1 MRKALWTALVLVLA
15 FIGLK
20 FGASSYTPWTNEPAQ
35 AWQVPSE
42 VHLGTDI
49 RYRHEVSDSLV
60 LVVTVSGGGMRA
72 AAFAYGVLEGLKE
85 TQIVWEGQSTD
96 LFSEIDLI
104 SGVSGGGILATY
116 ATLYGE
122 GTFPAFKE
130 KFLYQD
136 FQTHLVSSIFAPTNL
151 VRLTSPNY
159 GRGHLLIDHLNELF
173 EDKTF
178 ADLPLRPRLL
188 LSATDLSRS
197 RGFQFTPEQFSLICS
212 DLASTPLSFAAGAS
226 SAVPFL
232 LSPVSLKNY
241 STTDLCPNTTTI
253 YRNPDAQIDSRISQL
268 YSDKLTY
275 LDATARPY
283 IHLVDGAVSD
293 NLGLRSILD
302 RVSMGDNINALVRDA
317 PPHSIKR
324 MVFVVISAEIVPPED
339 IDQVNKTPNLMDVIG
354 AMRFSRGLRTSA
366 ETLEMLRVSARAW
379 TEQLKSPE
387 MNNQHS
393 IFTKDSE
400 LHVIELSLKAISDSK
415 LRDRLLKI
423 ATRFY
428 LPQNQVDELIA
439 AGKNSL
445 KTSPEFK
452 KMLQS
457 LTSASTLQH

>member
-1 MRKALWTALVLVLA
+1 MIKALWTALVLVLA

-35 AWQVPSE
+35 ARQTPSE

-49 RYRHEVSDSLV
+49 RYNHQFNDSLI
-60 LVVTVSGGGMRA
+60 LVVTMSGGGSRA

-85 TQIVWEGQSTD
+85 TQVVWEGQRTD

-104 SGVSGGGILATY
+104 SGVSGGSILATY
-116 ATLYGE
+116 ATAYGDD
-122 GTFPAFKE
+122 TFPGFRD
-130 KFLYQD
+130 KFLYKD
-136 FQTHLVSSIFAPTNL
+136 FQSNLISSIFAPSNL
-151 VRLTSPNY
+151 LRLTSPNY

-173 EDKTF
+173 EDKKF
-178 ADLPLRPRLL
+178 ADLPSRPRLL
-188 LSATDLSRS
+188 ISATDLSRS

-212 DLASTPLSFAAGAS
+212 DLSSTPLSFAAGAS

-232 LSPVSLKNY
+232 LSPISLKNY
-241 STTDLCPNTTTI
+241 STTNLCPNTTTI
-253 YRNPDAQIDSRISQL
+253 YRNPDARIDTRISHL
-268 YSDKLTY
+268 YADKLTY

-302 RVSMGDNINALVRDA
+302 RVSMGDNINALVRGA

-324 MVFVVISAEIVPPED
+324 MVFIVISAEINPPED
-339 IDQVNKTPNLMDVIG
+339 IDQANKTPNLMDVIG

-366 ETLEMLRVSARAW
+366 ETLEMLRISARAW
-379 TEQLKSPE
+379 AEQLKSPE

-393 IFTKDSE
+393 IFTQDSE
-400 LHVIELSLKAISDSK
+400 LHVVEISLKSISDLN

-445 KTSPEFK
+445 KTSPEFQ

-457 LTSASTLQH
+457 LTNASTLQH